1 MSRRFFEGLVLT
13 MLVAAPGVLAA
24 QDKPASQSQLGSDT
38 FMAGSSVRLDQP
50 VPGDL
55 IAAGGNVDVDAPV
68 AGDAVL
74 VGGNLRVTAKVEQDI
89 YVAGGRVIL
98 DAPIGHNLRVAGGQ
112 VEIGPMAE
120 VGGNVTIGGGRV
132 TLRGPIKGALRV
144 AGGRVLLDGPVA
156 GDVESTSG
164 RLTLG
169 PNARLAG
176 KLRYRS
182 REELTRDPAAQ
193 VAGAV
198 ERVLLPGLGAS
209 SPAGEERGRGRADSE
224 RFVGPGWFWTLGLMA
239 IAAVLVAALPV
250 TSLRVAD
257 NLRNRPG
264 WSLLW
269 GFIAL
274 VCIPVAALILLI
286 SIIGIPL
293 ALLALLLYGM
303 LLLVGYVA
311 SGIALGQWS
320 LARLKA
326 DASTRKGWRIA
337 SAVAAIFA
345 LALLGSVPFAGGFVA
360 LAAVLAGI
368 GAIALLLAP
377 DRPKPGLPPAA
388 P

>member
-1 MSRRFFEGLVLT
+1 MLKNVWKGLILL

-24 QDKPASQSQLGSDT
+24 QDKAASQSQFGSDT
-38 FMAGSSVRLDQP
+38 FIAGGSVRLDQP

-74 VGGNLRVTAKVEQDI
+74 AGGNLRATAKVVQDV
-89 YVAGGRVIL
+89 YAAGGRVIL
-98 DAPIGHNLRVAGGQ
+98 DAPVGHNLRIAGGQ
-112 VEIGPMAE
+112 VETGPMAE
-120 VGGNVTIGGGRV
+120 IGGNVTVGGGRV

-144 AGGRVLLDGPVA
+144 AGGRVLIDAPVA
-156 GDVESTSG
+156 GDVEATAG

-182 REELTRDPAAQ
+182 RDELTRDPAAQ

-198 ERVLLPGLGAS
+198 ERVLLPGFGAS
-209 SPAGEERGRGRADSE
+209 SPAGHERGRSRADGD
-224 RFVGPGWFWTLGLMA
+224 RLVGPGWFWTLGLMA
-239 IAAVLVAALPV
+239 VAALLVGALPA
-250 TSLRVAD
+250 TSLRVAE
-257 NLRNRPG
+257 NLRHRPG

-293 ALLALLLYGM
+293 ALLALLLYGV

-311 SGIALGQWS
+311 SGVALGQWS

-326 DASTRKGWRIA
+326 DASTRKSCGAGRHRRDR
-337 SAVAAIFA
+337 SAARA
-345 LALLGSVPFAGGFVA
+345 GSA
-360 LAAVLAGI
+360 
-368 GAIALLLAP
+368 
-377 DRPKPGLPPAA
+377 
-388 P
+388 